1 MERFYPSRF
10 EELDAAQAAL
20 YRTIVTGKRAN
31 SLHLS
36 QANEAGEGLPGPF
49 GPMLLNPPVG
59 DSLQEVGAILRYQG
73 VLEGQ
78 FREIVTVVAGGAF
91 DCSYELRAHLPL
103 LRATGLG
110 DRVIDDLLQGNY
122 SSSSHEVAL
131 VARAARTV
139 AEVGFLDDELL
150 KDLAAFLKDDEVFE
164 LIVIVGY
171 YRILASILATYKIE

>member
-10 EELDAAQAAL
+10 SELDAPQAAL
-20 YRTIVTGKRAN
+20 YNKIVTGERSN

-36 QANEAGEGLPGPF
+36 QVSEVGDGLPGPF

-59 DSLQEVGAILRYQG
+59 DSLQQVGAILRYHG

-78 FREIVTVVAGGAF
+78 FREIVIVVAGGVF
-91 DCSYELRAHLPL
+91 DCGYELGAHLPL
-103 LRATGLG
+103 LRATGLE
-110 DRVIDDLLQGNY
+110 DRVIDDLLVGNY
-122 SSSSHEVAL
+122 NSSSHEVAL
-131 VARAARTV
+131 VAKGARSV

-150 KDLAAFLKDDEVFE
+150 NGLTALLKDDGVFE